1 MSADEALTLM
11 MAYAERTGLVGDAP
25 NKRYLWTDAFA
36 VCNFIAL
43 DRAGLAGELVD
54 KVHRTLAR
62 HRDDDGRS
70 GWLSGFSGV
79 EAILHPTRAGLRIGK
94 PRPERGPADTL
105 NESDEWDRDGQYFHY
120 LTKWMMALSR
130 YSYVAMRPEAL
141 IWARELGAIAQLKF
155 TAGPRMVW
163 KMSIDLSRPLVPSM
177 GQHDPVDGAITL
189 LEVDAITTRTRGPR
203 TPPLDDATRV
213 LYQMI
218 GTTQLATTD
227 PMGIGALLH
236 DAYRAS
242 TVDAGRELVPTLLS
256 AATAGLDAYANS
268 TALAEPP
275 ERRLAFRELYLAIG
289 LSAIERLGHDLGRY
303 LAVRDN
309 IVAFWRYMPHREQPS
324 WTAHQDINDVMLATA
339 LYSDGVL

>member
-1 MSADEALTLM
+1 MSAEALALM

-25 NKRYLWTDAFA
+25 NKRALWADAFA
-36 VCNFIAL
+36 VCNFVAL
-43 DRAGLAGELVD
+43 DRVSLAGELVD
-54 KVHRTLAR
+54 TVHRTLGR
-62 HRDDDGRS
+62 HRDDDGRA

-79 EAILHPTRAGLRIGK
+79 EAILHPTRAGLRSGM
-94 PRPERGPADTL
+94 PRQERGPLDTL
-105 NESDEWDRDGQYFHY
+105 VEGDEWDRDGQYFHY

-155 TAGPRMVW
+155 TAGPRMMW
-163 KMSIDLSRPLVPSM
+163 KMSIDLSRPQIPTM
-177 GQHDPVDGAITL
+177 GQHDPIDGTITL
-189 LEVDAITTRTRGPR
+189 LELDAITTRTRGPR

-218 GTTQLATTD
+218 GSCTLATTD
-227 PMGIGALLH
+227 PLGLGALLH

-242 TVDAGRELVPTLLS
+242 TVDAARELVPVLLG

-268 TALAEPP
+268 TALGEPP
-275 ERRLAFRELYLAIG
+275 ERRLAFRELFLAIG

-309 IVAFWRYMPHREQPS
+309 IVAFWRYMPHREQRS
-324 WTAHQDINDVMLATA
+324 WMDHRDINDVMLATA
-339 LYSDGVL
+339 LYPDGVL